1 MILVSFGLNDID
13 VYIFV
18 LDKTVIKQQ
27 DLPVVPFFIWN
38 VSPEKMNLP
47 TSFKTE
53 GAFDKDSMSKWVKN
67 SC

>member
-18 LDKTVIKQQ
+18 LDKTVIE
-27 DLPVVPFFIWN
+27 LPVVPFFIWK

-67 SC
+67 NC